1 MLGIARRKTR
11 RSQLVKAELGESFDH
26 FMQAATHAAGGVGAT
41 MGPKA
46 ADGVHRVKEG
56 ASHGWE
62 STMAALAPLAA
73 AAAEGARE
81 AGRSTKQA
89 GRKAGKASVKK
100 MRAVTPKRES
110 RMSRRRWPMLAGLL
124 AAGAAVGAAGALVMR
139 RRRQQQWQ
147 EYDPSHA
154 MDPVA
159 ANADEKAGGA
169 PDPMMNG
176 TVDPATLDGVVD
188 SSKGRH

>member
-1 MLGIARRKTR
+1 MLGLARRKT

-46 ADGVHRVKEG
+46 ADGAHRVKES
-56 ASHGWE
+56 ASSGWE
-62 STMAALAPLAA
+62 STMATLAPLAA

-81 AGRSTKQA
+81 AGRTTKRA
-89 GRKAGKASVKK
+89 GRKARKAGATK
-100 MRAVTPKRES
+100 MRAVSPKKES

-139 RRRQQQWQ
+139 RRKQQQWQ

-159 ANADEKAGGA
+159 ANADEKTGGA
-169 PDPMMNG
+169 ADPSMNG
-176 TVDPATLDGVVD
+176 TVDTATLDGVVD
-188 SSKGRH
+188 STKGRH

>member
-1 MLGIARRKTR
+1 VLGMARRRT
-11 RSQLVKAELGESFDH
+11 RSQQVKAELGESLDH

-46 ADGVHRVKEG
+46 ADGVHRVRET

-62 STMAALAPLAA
+62 STMAAFAPLAA

-81 AGRSTKQA
+81 AGRTTKRA
-89 GRKAGKASVKK
+89 GRKARRASTKK
-100 MRAVTPKRES
+100 MRAATPQRES
-110 RMSRRRWPMLAGLL
+110 RMSRKRWPMLAGML

-139 RRRQQQWQ
+139 RRKQQQWQ

-154 MDPVA
+154 MEPVA
-159 ANADEKAGGA
+159 ADTGETT
-169 PDPMMNG
+169 DPTMNG
-176 TVDPATLDGVVD
+176 PVDSATLDGVVD
-188 SSKGRH
+188 STKGRP

>member
-1 MLGIARRKTR
+1 VLGMARRRT
-11 RSQLVKAELGESFDH
+11 RSQQVKAELGESFDH

-46 ADGVHRVKEG
+46 ADGMHRVKES

-62 STMAALAPLAA
+62 STIAAFAPLAA

-81 AGRSTKQA
+81 AGRTTKRA
-89 GRKAGKASVKK
+89 GRKARRTGATK
-100 MRAVTPKRES
+100 MRAVSPTKES
-110 RMSRRRWPMLAGLL
+110 RMSRNRWPMLAGML

-139 RRRQQQWQ
+139 RRKQQQWQ

-154 MDPVA
+154 MEPVA
-159 ANADEKAGGA
+159 ADADEKMDGTA
-169 PDPMMNG
+169 DPTMNG
-176 TVDPATLDGVVD
+176 TVDSATLDGVVD
-188 SSKGRH
+188 STKGRH

>member
-1 MLGIARRKTR
+1 VLGIARRKT

-62 STMAALAPLAA
+62 STMAAFAPLAA

-81 AGRSTKQA
+81 AGRTTKRA
-89 GRKAGKASVKK
+89 GRKARRAGATK
-100 MRAVTPKRES
+100 MRAVSPKKES
-110 RMSRRRWPMLAGLL
+110 RMSRNRWPMLAGLL

-139 RRRQQQWQ
+139 RRKQQQWQ

-154 MDPVA
+154 MEPVA
-159 ANADEKAGGA
+159 ANADEKMDGTA
-169 PDPMMNG
+169 DPTMNG
-176 TVDPATLDGVVD
+176 SVDSATLDGVVD
-188 SSKGRH
+188 STKGRH

>member
-1 MLGIARRKTR
+1 MLGMARRKTH
-11 RSQLVKAELGESFDH
+11 SQLVKAELGESFDH

-46 ADGVHRVKEG
+46 ADGMTRVRET

-81 AGRSTKQA
+81 AGLSTKRA
-89 GRKAGKASVKK
+89 GRKARRAGARK

-110 RMSRRRWPMLAGLL
+110 RMSRNRWPMLAGLL

-139 RRRQQQWQ
+139 RRKQQQWQ
-147 EYDPSHA
+147 EYEPSQT
-154 MDPVA
+154 MEPVA
-159 ANADEKAGGA
+159 ADTGETSMDVTGDAT
-169 PDPMMNG
+169 MNG
-176 TVDPATLDGVVD
+176 TVDSATLDSVMD
-188 SSKGRH
+188 PTKGRH

>member
-1 MLGIARRKTR
+1 VLGMARRRT
-11 RSQLVKAELGESFDH
+11 RSQQVKAELGESFDH

-46 ADGVHRVKEG
+46 ADGMHRVKES

-62 STMAALAPLAA
+62 STIAAFAPLAA

-81 AGRSTKQA
+81 AGRTTKRA
-89 GRKAGKASVKK
+89 GRKARRTGATK
-100 MRAVTPKRES
+100 MRAVSPTKES
-110 RMSRRRWPMLAGLL
+110 RMSRNRWPMLAGML

-139 RRRQQQWQ
+139 RRKQQQWQ

-154 MDPVA
+154 MEPVA
-159 ANADEKAGGA
+159 ADADEKMDGTA
-169 PDPMMNG
+169 DPTMNG
-176 TVDPATLDGVVD
+176 TVDSATLDGVVD
-188 SSKGRH
+188 STKGSH

>member
-1 MLGIARRKTR
+1 MLGMARRKT

-46 ADGVHRVKEG
+46 ADGMHRVRES

-62 STMAALAPLAA
+62 STMATLAPLAA

-81 AGRSTKQA
+81 AGRTTKRA
-89 GRKAGKASVKK
+89 GRKARRAGATK
-100 MRAVTPKRES
+100 MRAVSPKKES
-110 RMSRRRWPMLAGLL
+110 RMSRSRWPMLAGLL

-139 RRRQQQWQ
+139 RRKQQQWQ

-154 MDPVA
+154 MEPVA
-159 ANADEKAGGA
+159 ADMDETTSGA
-169 PDPMMNG
+169 TDPSMNG
-176 TVDPATLDGVVD
+176 TVDTATLDGVVD
-188 SSKGRH
+188 STKGRH